1 MRTPAP
7 GFHKIRRMSAA
18 GPEPE
23 DPFGHTRMT
32 LGEHLDELRTR
43 LIRGCVALVIAFS
56 VSLYYSRQ
64 LTELVRRPFLQ
75 CVERL
80 NAHYI
85 QEYGELVAAQPELRD
100 KYFAPDGSFRFRI
113 DERLS
118 ALSPTEPMWFV
129 LKVAG
134 YAALVFGAPFLLWQL
149 WGFVAAGLYARER
162 RWVRWFF
169 PPALI
174 LFAIGTLFSY
184 FVIVPYGMFYTMQ
197 STPLDFVKPDIRLD
211 FFFEFL
217 TMLCLSMGA
226 IFQLPMLM
234 MFASLSGMVPPATF
248 ARMRGYFIVAAFVIA
263 AFLTPGPDVFS
274 QVAMAT
280 PMVVLY
286 EIGILGGRYLTR
298 RSGKV
303 AEG

>member
-1 MRTPAP
+1 MPE
-7 GFHKIRRMSAA
+7 A

-23 DPFGHTRMT
+23 DPFAKTRMT
-32 LGEHLDELRTR
+32 LGEHLDELRSR
-43 LIRGCVALVIAFS
+43 LFRGVLAVALAFG
-56 VSLYYSRQ
+56 VSLYFNRQ
-64 LTELVRRPFLQ
+64 ITEVILQPFWQ
-75 CVERL
+75 TADRL
-80 NAHYI
+80 NEHYHAHYE
-85 QEYGELVAAQPELRD
+85 QLATEHPELRGE
-100 KYFAPDGSFRFRI
+100 YFDPNGEFRFQI
-113 DERLS
+113 DKRLS
-118 ALSPTEPMWFV
+118 ALTPTESMWFV

-134 YAALVFGAPFLLWQL
+134 YGALAIGAPFLLWQL